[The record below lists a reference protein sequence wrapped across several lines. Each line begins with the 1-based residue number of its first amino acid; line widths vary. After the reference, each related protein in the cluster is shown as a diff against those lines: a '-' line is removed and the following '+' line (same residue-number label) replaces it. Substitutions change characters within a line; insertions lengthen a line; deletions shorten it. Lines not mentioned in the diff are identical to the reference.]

1 MRKRSILAFYFFYV
15 ILFNLVIPTNSLVS
29 ENGFEWH
36 PYYTYTDYSKLT
48 YTSSL
53 YCWKGTR
60 YNALNEQY
68 QYFGCYLVFKDKL
81 PIIKGFLIKVDTKN
95 DILIKVENPSRS
107 SYVGF
112 TLNPASMGNHTIT
125 GEIQVYEFWWL
136 GIVVPSK
143 LKFEIELNC
152 REKECKVTLKK

>member
-1 MRKRSILAFYFFYV
+1 MKFTRKRSILTFYLFYV

-29 ENGFEWH
+29 ENSFEYL
-36 PYYTYTDYSKLT
+36 PYYTYTNYSKLT
-48 YTSSL
+48 YTASF
-53 YCWKGTR
+53 YCWNGTK
-60 YNALNEQY
+60 YSASNG
-68 QYFGCYLVFKDKL
+68 QYFGCYLALKDKL
-81 PIIKGFLIKVDTKN
+81 PIIKGFLIKVDTKS
-95 DILIKVENPSRS
+95 DILIKEEHPSGS

-152 REKECKVTLKK
+152 EEKECKVTLK